1 MKARGVVRITPADVG
16 ARVSVR
22 ARIAAEPGE
31 PTMSDTVGVLESWTD
46 GVLRIRRRNGVLAEV
61 DQRALIAAR
70 TIVGGL
76 PFTDEK
82 RG

>member
-1 MKARGVVRITPADVG
+1 MKARGVIRITPADIG

-22 ARIAAEPGE
+22 ARIPAAPGE
-31 PTMSDTVGVLESWTD
+31 PTMSDTVGVLEAWAD
-46 GVLRIRRRNGVLAEV
+46 GVLRIRRRDGVLAEV

-70 TIVGGL
+70 TIPASL
-76 PFTDEK
+76 PFPDEK